1 VIDLAV
7 TGRYGFADERLKGAA
22 WLSYRPSPR
31 RSIRLGAFDELR
43 DANDVA
49 EVSRLR
55 NSIAAQEFAADFT
68 EPYHVRGVDLRA
80 EYRIR
85 TGLIASITVARERAD
100 SARLSATPA
109 RGTFRPL
116 MAVPTGRYWRSEY
129 GLALVSGDLLGGAI
143 DGNLTLQLRS
153 VTDEGGP
160 GVTSRVTGR
169 LQYQH
174 SMGTGTIVAETFAGV
189 TNSELPQ
196 DQVRAGGPMTAPGYA
211 AHQFTSQ
218 ALVSQRVEWR
228 LPVPFPSIPVG
239 RWGRSPARAT
249 LAPLASILVQEE
261 QVTSGDQR
269 VAGYSSIGAG
279 LLLFF
284 DLVRIDVARGLRN
297 GRWTFGVDLSRD
309 LWRIL

>member
-1 VIDLAV
+1 LHHRRQ
-7 TGRYGFADERLKGAA
+7 RYGFADERAKGAA
-22 WLSYRPSPR
+22 WLTYRPSPGYSAR
-31 RSIRLGAFDELR
+31 VGVFDELR
-43 DANDVA
+43 DASDFA
-49 EVSRLR
+49 ETSRLR
-55 NSIAAQEFAADFT
+55 NSIAAQEFGADFS
-68 EPYHVRGVDLRA
+68 EPYRVRGVALRA

-85 TGLIASITVARERAD
+85 PGLVASIMAAREWND
-100 SARLSATPA
+100 SARLAATPA

-143 DGNLTLQLRS
+143 DGNMAVQLRN
-153 VTDEGGP
+153 VIDEDGP
-160 GVTSRVTGR
+160 GVASRITGR

-174 SMGTGTIVAETFAGV
+174 SVGSGTVLAETFAGG

-196 DQVRAGGPMTAPGYA
+196 DQIRAGGPVTAPGYA
-211 AHQFTSQ
+211 LHQFTSQ

-228 LPVPFPSIPVG
+228 FPVAFPSIPIG
-239 RWGRSPARAT
+239 RWGRSPAKAT
-249 LAPLASILVQEE
+249 FAPLASILVREE
-261 QVTSGDQR
+261 QVTSGDRR
-269 VAGYSSIGAG
+269 VAGYSSVGAG

-284 DLVRIDVARGLRN
+284 DLVRIDVAHGLRN